1 MLTTEDR
8 SAFERQWTS
17 QATPTAPTPKT
28 GADLKDLFHKPDD
41 PNLDVR
47 KSSIKSLMNWARHRQ
62 MSAIA
67 EFRGQDRDFQAMY
80 WDGYIKAI
88 EEILEMENQ

>member
-8 SAFERQWTS
+8 SAFERQWTA
-17 QATPTAPTPKT
+17 QTKPAEPAAKT

-47 KSSIKSLMNWARHRQ
+47 KSSITSLLRWARARQ
-62 MSAIA
+62 RDSVK
-67 EFRGQDRDFQAMY
+67 EFKGEDLVYQTMY
-80 WDGYIKAI
+80 WNGYQRAI
-88 EEILEMENQ
+88 QEILEMEHQ